1 MPPFPLEFRRKSRAC
16 LTVRQTTKGTPMRLA
31 LLCAALMTAPAIAEE
46 SAVTTVVP
54 PGPVSVN
61 ISYTIN
67 APLTAMTPEAVT
79 AEDRQYRK
87 AMYERASGECADL
100 LATIAASCQLTNI
113 GVSTQVN
120 RYPGQPATIYVSTNV
135 TMQIAL
141 KK

>member
-1 MPPFPLEFRRKSRAC
+1 
-16 LTVRQTTKGTPMRLA
+16 MRLA
-31 LLCAALMTAPAIAEE
+31 LLCAALLTAPAFAED
-46 SAVTTVVP
+46 SAKLTMVP

-67 APLTAMTPEAVT
+67 APLTALTPEAVT

-87 AMYERASGECADL
+87 AMYERAAGECEDL
-100 LATIAASCQLTNI
+100 VATIAESCQLTNI

-135 TMQIAL
+135 TMQVAL

>member
-1 MPPFPLEFRRKSRAC
+1 
-16 LTVRQTTKGTPMRLA
+16 MRLA
-31 LLCAALMTAPAIAEE
+31 FISALALLAVPASGEDVAKQVAAT
-46 SAVTTVVP
+46 

-67 APLTAMTPEAVT
+67 APLVATTPDAVT

-87 AMYERASGECADL
+87 AMYERAAGECEDL
-100 LATIAASCQLTNI
+100 LATIAASCQITNI

-141 KK
+141 KH